1 MFLPAL
7 MTSGGMSSLPSAL
20 TQARPLIAL
29 RSSSTEGGPSKSSVT
44 GRRMIL
50 STVAS
55 VTIFSLE

>member
-1 MFLPAL
+1 
-7 MTSGGMSSLPSAL
+7 MTSGGMSSLPSVL

-29 RSSSTEGGPSKSSVT
+29 RSSSTEGRPSKSSMT

-50 STVAS
+50 STAAS